1 MPHLRDSAAN
11 SGFMPR
17 DDNPFYATG
26 LFLYPLKTSELY
38 SQIIQHMAIYRQP
51 TWSHKK
57 NINFNSL
64 LSNQISG
71 NWSAGWWDSMSLKY
85 TFNANKWT
93 SSHLWLM
100 SMQKIYIFWS
110 VVLVFIMNFVVI
122 VTFHAISGIFSLK
135 KSVWPLF
142 YGWGSTALRLQSH
155 YEETAYF
162 FSFSSQEFLVLNWS
176 TSEGWKTELTLE

>member
-1 MPHLRDSAAN
+1 MKTKCKWRLISADYIFRIYTVDLKLCPTYEIAPRTPDSCHVMITH
-11 SGFMPR
+11 FTPL
-17 DDNPFYATG
+17 

-122 VTFHAISGIFSLK
+122 VTFHDISGIFSLK

-155 YEETAYF
+155 YEETA
-162 FSFSSQEFLVLNWS
+162 
-176 TSEGWKTELTLE
+176 